1 MYITTSSGNVQPG
14 SEISAAL
21 DELNEPLQALRAILV
36 DKVACEKDGRGFI
49 KSVQWAFTTQNDIND
64 LLRRV
69 QFNMQKILLVTEPEK
84 LDIMHN
90 IEHRIEEILNYVK
103 PHPDI
108 VLEPI
113 PVWIDRKFVEALSVN
128 PPKSYNE
135 IGRIPLLEGLD
146 ACIRHYKQSTVMYVD
161 REDAPPTIQQYI
173 NLRKAHFLIL
183 KLEESSE
190 YRATTLGSVN
200 RRAIRQ
206 LEVLLHAQY
215 QRKIKFADEDLR
227 ARHASSFA
235 IWPAPEV
242 GRPHISLEADV
253 HDDEV
258 LDLSLPTQYPVQAH
272 NLVVLRKDNTR
283 YSIVERKL
291 REDSIGALPTTK
303 EIHLHH
309 DRLIPWYAYQSQTAC
324 GIGFYNELH
333 ETNKEYELK
342 NEQDVLDFQRIF
354 TGYRVLDNHV
364 GVGWELNEQ
373 KRMAKVSVW
382 SKSIRGVGRVQIWA
396 WDSPLQSRSDAPR
409 SPLTRRE
416 NQATEGHSH
425 SSSVRTAAVTTLLQ
439 GQDMNRVSTIDHGS
453 RGIVVAV
460 RKRIPPV
467 LLIYT
472 RTGSTEDCTFL
483 HLERE

>member
-1 MYITTSSGNVQPG
+1 MGNSLAG
-14 SEISAAL
+14 GYLAL
-21 DELNEPLQALRAILV
+21 TVASPALKAILV

-49 KSVQWAFTTQNDIND
+49 KSVRWGLTTQNDIDD

-90 IEHRIEEILNYVK
+90 MEHRIEEILNYVR
-103 PHPDI
+103 PQPDI

-113 PVWIDRKFVEALSVN
+113 PAWMDSKFVEALSVN
-128 PPKSYNE
+128 PPESYNE

-161 REDAPPTIQQYI
+161 GGDAPPTIQQYI
-173 NLRKAHFLIL
+173 NLRKAHYLIL

-190 YRATTLGSVN
+190 YRVTPPGSIN
-200 RRAIRQ
+200 RRAISQ

-235 IWPAPEV
+235 IWPALEV
-242 GRPHISLEADV
+242 DRPHISLEADIQE
-253 HDDEV
+253 DKV
-258 LDLSLPTQYPVQAH
+258 LDLSLPTQHPVRAH
-272 NLVVLRKDNTR
+272 NLVVLRTDNIR
-283 YSIVERKL
+283 YRIVEREL
-291 REDSIGALPTTK
+291 REDSIGALPTPK

-309 DRLIPWYAYQSQTAC
+309 DRLIPWYANQSQTAC

-333 ETNKEYELK
+333 GTNKEYELK

-364 GVGWELNEQ
+364 GVDWELNEQ

-396 WDSPLQSRSDAPR
+396 WDSPLQNRSDAPR

-416 NQATEGHSH
+416 NQATGRHSH
-425 SSSVRTAAVTTLLQ
+425 GSSVRTAAVATLLQ

-460 RKRIPPV
+460 RKQIPPV